1 METEEIENHNVYE
14 LGVVSGKRD
23 NKICFN
29 YDPTRWT
36 TYNRLEQEQ
45 GQRGSFLIDSD
56 KLIFGGLVVSHWNK
70 RMRRPRI
77 ASAPFSLRLLPFL
90 NP

>member
-29 YDPTRWT
+29 YDPTSWT

-45 GQRGSFLIDSD
+45 DLIRLALFVEGYTEGYGVQLLG
-56 KLIFGGLVVSHWNK
+56 KLD
-70 RMRRPRI
+70 
-77 ASAPFSLRLLPFL
+77 
-90 NP
+90 

>member
-1 METEEIENHNVYE
+1 MLTSNQLSDRLSLMETEETENHNVYE

-45 GQRGSFLIDSD
+45 DLIRLALFVEGYTEGYGVQLLG
-56 KLIFGGLVVSHWNK
+56 KLD
-70 RMRRPRI
+70 
-77 ASAPFSLRLLPFL
+77 
-90 NP
+90 